1 MDATTLQQARPQGA
15 PTSQTARETT
25 QSSRSNASSTDNR
38 QQPKAKGKKLPS
50 KSNLKKIAGAK
61 LVNPLDNITKRYPE
75 EAIAGAF
82 KHFEE
87 IARTIVA
94 QQGDTFAKDE
104 RTANL
109 YYFVVAYLHRW
120 TGHFAKATAELRRL
134 GMIQESYIDRP
145 LCIIGDKGVGKTL
158 LMLTASTYAEELAL
172 WDRWFISTSAQE
184 LLNHFRVNSNLDF
197 YTYNAKRE
205 QAITGYSF
213 TNSVNSVCLNDLGI
227 ELESKQQHYGTDLR
241 SVVEEFL
248 MSRYE
253 LYQSRGAMCH
263 VTTNL
268 DLDKLS
274 AEYPPRLVDRLKQY
288 NFIFWRGSSKR

>member
-25 QSSRSNASSTDNR
+25 QSSRSNASSTASKR
-38 QQPKAKGKKLPS
+38 KGLSS
-50 KSNLKKIAGAK
+50 KSNLKQIAGAK

-82 KHFEE
+82 KHFES
-87 IARTIVA
+87 IASTIVA
-94 QQGDTFAKDE
+94 QQGDAFAKDE

-120 TGHFAKATAELRRL
+120 TGHFAKATNALRDL

-172 WDRWFISTSAQE
+172 WDRW
-184 LLNHFRVNSNLDF
+184 RKSNLP
-197 YTYNAKRE
+197 E
-205 QAITGYSF
+205 LGGY
-213 TNSVNSVCLNDLGI
+213 
-227 ELESKQQHYGTDLR
+227 LR
-241 SVVEEFL
+241 S
-248 MSRYE
+248 
-253 LYQSRGAMCH
+253 
-263 VTTNL
+263 
-268 DLDKLS
+268 
-274 AEYPPRLVDRLKQY
+274 
-288 NFIFWRGSSKR
+288 

>member
-1 MDATTLQQARPQGA
+1 M
-15 PTSQTARETT
+15 TT
-25 QSSRSNASSTDNR
+25 QSSRSNASSTASKIKR
-38 QQPKAKGKKLPS
+38 KGLPS
-50 KSNLKKIAGAK
+50 KSNLKQIAGAK
-61 LVNPLDNITKRYPE
+61 LVNPLANITKRYPE

-82 KHFEE
+82 KHFES
-87 IARTIVA
+87 IASMIVA
-94 QQGDTFAKDE
+94 QQGDTFSKDE

-120 TGHFAKATAELRRL
+120 TGHFAKATNALRDL

-205 QAITGYSF
+205 QAIMGYSF
-213 TNSVNSVCLNDLGI
+213 TCGVNSVCLNDLGI

-253 LYQSRGAMCH
+253 LYQSKGSMCH

>member
-15 PTSQTARETT
+15 PTSQTASETT
-25 QSSRSNASSTDNR
+25 QSSRSNASSTASKIKR
-38 QQPKAKGKKLPS
+38 KGLPS
-50 KSNLKKIAGAK
+50 KSNLKQIAGAK
-61 LVNPLDNITKRYPE
+61 LVNPLANITKRYPE

-82 KHFEE
+82 KHFES
-87 IARTIVA
+87 IASTIVA
-94 QQGDTFAKDE
+94 QQGDTFVKDE

-120 TGHFAKATAELRRL
+120 TGHFAQATNALRDL

-213 TNSVNSVCLNDLGI
+213 TSGVNSVCLNDLGI

-253 LYQSRGAMCH
+253 LYQSRGSMCH

>member
-1 MDATTLQQARPQGA
+1 MDATTLQQARPQDA
-15 PTSQTARETT
+15 PTSQTASETT
-25 QSSRSNASSTDNR
+25 QSSRSNASSTASKIKR
-38 QQPKAKGKKLPS
+38 KGLPS
-50 KSNLKKIAGAK
+50 KSNLKQIAGAK
-61 LVNPLDNITKRYPE
+61 LVNPLANITKRYPE

-82 KHFEE
+82 KYFES
-87 IARTIVA
+87 IASTIVA

-197 YTYNAKRE
+197 YTYNAKGE
-205 QAITGYSF
+205 QAIQGYSF
-213 TNSVNSVCLNDLGI
+213 TSGVNSVCLNDLGI

-253 LYQSRGAMCH
+253 LYQSRGSMCH

-288 NFIFWRGSSKR
+288 NFIFWRGLSKR

>member
-1 MDATTLQQARPQGA
+1 M
-15 PTSQTARETT
+15 
-25 QSSRSNASSTDNR
+25 
-38 QQPKAKGKKLPS
+38 
-50 KSNLKKIAGAK
+50 
-61 LVNPLDNITKRYPE
+61 VNPLANITKRYPE

-82 KHFEE
+82 RHFEE

-94 QQGDTFAKDE
+94 QQGDTFVKDE

-197 YTYNAKRE
+197 YTYNAKGE
-205 QAITGYSF
+205 QAIQGYTF
-213 TNSVNSVCLNDLGI
+213 TSGVNSVCLNDLGI

-253 LYQSRGAMCH
+253 LYQSKGSMCH

>member
-1 MDATTLQQARPQGA
+1 MDATTLQQARPQDA

-25 QSSRSNASSTDNR
+25 QSSRSNASSTASKSKR
-38 QQPKAKGKKLPS
+38 KGLPS
-50 KSNLKKIAGAK
+50 KSNLKQIAGAK
-61 LVNPLDNITKRYPE
+61 LVNPLANITKRYPE

-82 KHFEE
+82 KHFES
-87 IARTIVA
+87 IASTIVA
-94 QQGDTFAKDE
+94 QQGDTFVKDE

-184 LLNHFRVNSNLDF
+184 LLNHYRVNSNLDF

-213 TNSVNSVCLNDLGI
+213 TGSVNSVCLNDLGI

-253 LYQSRGAMCH
+253 LYQSKGSMCH

>member
-1 MDATTLQQARPQGA
+1 M
-15 PTSQTARETT
+15 
-25 QSSRSNASSTDNR
+25 
-38 QQPKAKGKKLPS
+38 
-50 KSNLKKIAGAK
+50 
-61 LVNPLDNITKRYPE
+61 
-75 EAIAGAF
+75 
-82 KHFEE
+82 
-87 IARTIVA
+87 
-94 QQGDTFAKDE
+94 
-104 RTANL
+104 
-109 YYFVVAYLHRW
+109 VAYLHRW

-213 TNSVNSVCLNDLGI
+213 TGSVNSVCLNDLGI

-248 MSRYE
+248 MARYE
-253 LYQSRGAMCH
+253 LYQSKGSMCH

>member
-1 MDATTLQQARPQGA
+1 MDATTLQQARPQDA
-15 PTSQTARETT
+15 PTSQTASETT
-25 QSSRSNASSTDNR
+25 QSSRSNASSTASKSKR
-38 QQPKAKGKKLPS
+38 KGLPA
-50 KSNLKKIAGAK
+50 KSNLKQIAGAK
-61 LVNPLDNITKRYPE
+61 LVNPLANITKRYPE

-82 KHFEE
+82 KHFES
-87 IARTIVA
+87 IASTIVA
-94 QQGDTFAKDE
+94 QQGDTFVKDE

-184 LLNHFRVNSNLDF
+184 LLNHFRVNSNLDY

-213 TNSVNSVCLNDLGI
+213 TSGVNSVCLNDLGI

-248 MSRYE
+248 MARYE
-253 LYQSRGAMCH
+253 LYQSKGSMCH

>member
-25 QSSRSNASSTDNR
+25 QSSRSNASSTASKR
-38 QQPKAKGKKLPS
+38 KGLSS
-50 KSNLKKIAGAK
+50 KSNLKQIAGTK
-61 LVNPLDNITKRYPE
+61 LVNPLANITKRYPE

-94 QQGDTFAKDE
+94 QQGDRFVKDE

-184 LLNHFRVNSNLDF
+184 LLNHFRVNSDLDF
-197 YTYNAKRE
+197 YTYNAKGE
-205 QAITGYSF
+205 KAITGYSF
-213 TNSVNSVCLNDLGI
+213 TGSVNSVCLNDLGI

-248 MSRYE
+248 MARYE
-253 LYQSRGAMCH
+253 LYQSKGSMCH

-274 AEYPPRLVDRLKQY
+274 TEYPPRLVDRLKQY

>member
-1 MDATTLQQARPQGA
+1 M
-15 PTSQTARETT
+15 TT
-25 QSSRSNASSTDNR
+25 QSSRSNASSTANR
-38 QQPKAKGKKLPS
+38 QKPKAKSQPLTANRIKQ
-50 KSNLKKIAGAK
+50 IAGAK

-82 KHFEE
+82 KHFES
-87 IARTIVA
+87 IASTIVA
-94 QQGDTFAKDE
+94 QQGDTFTKDE

-184 LLNHFRVNSNLDF
+184 LLNHFRVNSNLDY
-197 YTYNAKRE
+197 YTYNAKGE
-205 QAITGYSF
+205 QAIQGYTFTGG
-213 TNSVNSVCLNDLGI
+213 VHSVCLNDLGI

-248 MSRYE
+248 MARYE
-253 LYQSRGAMCH
+253 LYQSKGSMCH

-274 AEYPPRLVDRLKQY
+274 TEYPPRLVDRLKQY

>member
-1 MDATTLQQARPQGA
+1 MDATILQQARPQGA

-25 QSSRSNASSTDNR
+25 QSSRSNASSS
-38 QQPKAKGKKLPS
+38 ASKGGKRKGLSS
-50 KSNLKKIAGAK
+50 KSNLKQIAGAK
-61 LVNPLDNITKRYPE
+61 LVDPLANITKRYPE

-82 KHFEE
+82 RHFEE

-94 QQGDTFAKDE
+94 QQGDTFVKDE

-197 YTYNAKRE
+197 YTYNAKGE

-248 MSRYE
+248 MARYE
-253 LYQSRGAMCH
+253 LYQSKGSMCH

-274 AEYPPRLVDRLKQY
+274 TEYPPRLVDRLKQY

>member
-38 QQPKAKGKKLPS
+38 QQPTAKGKKLPS
-50 KSNLKKIAGAK
+50 KSNLKQIAGAK
-61 LVNPLDNITKRYPE
+61 LVNPLANITKRYPE
-75 EAIAGAF
+75 EAIAGAYR
-82 KHFEE
+82 HFER
-87 IARTIVA
+87 IASTIVA
-94 QQGDTFAKDE
+94 QQGDTFVKDE

-120 TGHFAKATAELRRL
+120 TGHFAKATDALRDL

-184 LLNHFRVNSNLDF
+184 LLNHYRVNSNLDF
-197 YTYNAKRE
+197 FTYNAKRE
-205 QAITGYSF
+205 QAIRGYSF
-213 TNSVNSVCLNDLGI
+213 TGSVNSVCLNDLGI

-248 MSRYE
+248 MARYE
-253 LYQSRGAMCH
+253 LYQSKGSMCH

-288 NFIFWRGSSKR
+288 NFIFWRGNSKR

>member
-1 MDATTLQQARPQGA
+1 M
-15 PTSQTARETT
+15 TT
-25 QSSRSNASSTDNR
+25 QSSRSNASSTASKSKR
-38 QQPKAKGKKLPS
+38 KGLSS
-50 KSNLKKIAGAK
+50 KSNLKQIAGAK
-61 LVNPLDNITKRYPE
+61 LVNPLANITKRYPE

-82 KHFEE
+82 KHFES
-87 IARTIVA
+87 IASTIVA
-94 QQGDTFAKDE
+94 QQGDTFVKDE

-184 LLNHFRVNSNLDF
+184 LLNHFRVNSNLDY
-197 YTYNAKRE
+197 YTYNAKGE
-205 QAITGYSF
+205 QAIQGYTFTGG
-213 TNSVNSVCLNDLGI
+213 VHSVCLNDLGI

-248 MSRYE
+248 MARYE
-253 LYQSRGAMCH
+253 LYQSKGSMCH

-274 AEYPPRLVDRLKQY
+274 TEYPPRLVDRLKQY

>member
-15 PTSQTARETT
+15 PTSQTASETT
-25 QSSRSNASSTDNR
+25 QSSRSNASSTANR
-38 QQPKAKGKKLPS
+38 QKPKAKSQPLTANRIKQ
-50 KSNLKKIAGAK
+50 IAGAK
-61 LVNPLDNITKRYPE
+61 LVNPLANITKRYPE
-75 EAIAGAF
+75 EAIAGAY
-82 KHFEE
+82 KHFES
-87 IARTIVA
+87 IASTIVA

-109 YYFVVAYLHRW
+109 YYFVVAYMHRW

-213 TNSVNSVCLNDLGI
+213 TCGVNSVCLNDLGI

>member
-1 MDATTLQQARPQGA
+1 M
-15 PTSQTARETT
+15 TT
-25 QSSRSNASSTDNR
+25 QSSRSNASSI
-38 QQPKAKGKKLPS
+38 ASKGKRKGLPS
-50 KSNLKKIAGAK
+50 KSNLKQIAGAK
-61 LVNPLDNITKRYPE
+61 LINPLANITKRYPE

-82 KHFEE
+82 RHFEE

-120 TGHFAKATAELRRL
+120 TGHFAQATNALRDL

-205 QAITGYSF
+205 QAIQGYTF
-213 TNSVNSVCLNDLGI
+213 TSGVNSVCLNDLGI

-253 LYQSRGAMCH
+253 LYQSRGSMCH

-288 NFIFWRGSSKR
+288 NFIFWRGNSKR

>member
-1 MDATTLQQARPQGA
+1 M
-15 PTSQTARETT
+15 
-25 QSSRSNASSTDNR
+25 
-38 QQPKAKGKKLPS
+38 
-50 KSNLKKIAGAK
+50 
-61 LVNPLDNITKRYPE
+61 VNPLANITKRYPE

-82 KHFEE
+82 KHFES
-87 IARTIVA
+87 IASTIVA
-94 QQGDTFAKDE
+94 QQGDTFVKDE

-120 TGHFAKATAELRRL
+120 TGHFAQATNALRDL

-184 LLNHFRVNSNLDF
+184 LLNHFRVNSNLDY
-197 YTYNAKRE
+197 YTYNAKGE

-213 TNSVNSVCLNDLGI
+213 TSGVNSVCLNDLGI

-253 LYQSRGAMCH
+253 LYQSKGSMCH

-274 AEYPPRLVDRLKQY
+274 SEYPPRLVDRLKQY
-288 NFIFWRGSSKR
+288 NFIFWRGNSKR

>member
-1 MDATTLQQARPQGA
+1 M
-15 PTSQTARETT
+15 TT
-25 QSSRSNASSTDNR
+25 QSSRSNVSSTASKSKR
-38 QQPKAKGKKLPS
+38 KGLSS
-50 KSNLKKIAGAK
+50 KSNLKQIAGAK
-61 LVNPLDNITKRYPE
+61 LVNPLANITKRYTE

-94 QQGDTFAKDE
+94 QQGDTFVKDE

-184 LLNHFRVNSNLDF
+184 LLNHFRVNSDLDF
-197 YTYNAKRE
+197 YTYNAKGE

-213 TNSVNSVCLNDLGI
+213 TGSVNSVCLNDLGI

-248 MSRYE
+248 MARYE
-253 LYQSRGAMCH
+253 LYQSKGSMCH

-274 AEYPPRLVDRLKQY
+274 TEYPPRLVDRLKQY
-288 NFIFWRGSSKR
+288 NFIFWRGNSKR

>member
-25 QSSRSNASSTDNR
+25 QSSRSNASSTAR
-38 QQPKAKGKKLPS
+38 KGKRKGLPS
-50 KSNLKKIAGAK
+50 KSNLKQIAGTK
-61 LVNPLDNITKRYPE
+61 LVNPLANITKRYPE

-82 KHFEE
+82 KHFES
-87 IARTIVA
+87 IASTIVA
-94 QQGDTFAKDE
+94 QQGDSFVKDE

-184 LLNHFRVNSNLDF
+184 LLNHFRVNSNLDY
-197 YTYNAKRE
+197 YTYNAQGE
-205 QAITGYSF
+205 QAIQGYTF
-213 TNSVNSVCLNDLGI
+213 TSGVNSVCLNDLGI

-248 MSRYE
+248 MARYE
-253 LYQSRGAMCH
+253 LYQSKGSMCH

-274 AEYPPRLVDRLKQY
+274 TEYPPRLVDRLKQY
-288 NFIFWRGSSKR
+288 NFIFWRGNSKR